1 MYNYCD
7 KRFLFLFPYL
17 YSILMTQV
25 FLPALIVVQF
35 ATLGELIGLS
45 EKLLVAFLIFVSR
58 IGNLMVKISWSFP
71 SSSFFYHILIKI
83 KK

>member
-35 ATLGELIGLS
+35 ATLGELR
-45 EKLLVAFLIFVSR
+45 LVWEIVSC
-58 IGNLMVKISWSFP
+58 IS
-71 SSSFFYHILIKI
+71 HICL
-83 KK
+83 KKW